1 MTFFPILCRPGDTLK
16 PPPPA
21 LKKFRAQP
29 SFAAAISQ
37 LLEPVSCMQE
47 EAVEHAE
54 AHKDAEENGNVL
66 PDGGVVAVRVAG

>member
-1 MTFFPILCRPGDTLK
+1 
-16 PPPPA
+16 
-21 LKKFRAQP
+21 
-29 SFAAAISQ
+29 
-37 LLEPVSCMQE
+37 MQE